1 MEQIFSIT
9 VLISFILFTFVA
21 CMSPG
26 PNNLML
32 LSSGLTFGYKRTLP
46 HALGIIV
53 GYPIMFL
60 IVGLGLGKIFEQN
73 PMVLEI
79 MKYIGISYLCWMAWQ
94 IANAKGSLHS
104 NDTEA
109 KPFTFW
115 QAVLFQWVNPKAWIM
130 AITSLATFLTTSNEL
145 LFQILLMSIITVLI
159 GIITTH
165 SWSLGGVFL
174 KRIIHS
180 NENVQIFNKIVAV
193 VLVSSVVP
201 FI

>member
-1 MEQIFSIT
+1 MSFKGEFRTYLVINSCSDNPSSRAIT
-9 VLISFILFTFVA
+9 LI
-21 CMSPG
+21 
-26 PNNLML
+26 
-32 LSSGLTFGYKRTLP
+32 SSGLTFGYKRTLP
-46 HALGIIV
+46 HALGIII

-60 IVGLGLGKIFEQN
+60 IVGLGLGEVFEQN
-73 PMVLEI
+73 PMFLEI
-79 MKYIGISYLCWMAWQ
+79 MKYIGISYLCWMAWH
-94 IANAKGSLHS
+94 IAYAKGSLQS
-104 NDTEA
+104 NTPQG

-145 LFQILLMSIITVLI
+145 LLQIILMSIITVLV

-180 NENVQIFNKIVAV
+180 SENVQIFNKVVAV
-193 VLVSSVVP
+193 VLVGSVVP